1 MRRYFMGILAAAG
14 LCLLTSWSTAALA
27 QQKPV
32 TLEYFS
38 WSIFRLTAPSGE
50 IILTNPFVKNPDSP
64 VKVADFP
71 KVDGIVVAD
80 GHCDEVGSTDEI
92 ALATGAKII
101 TTYEMYNI
109 WFQPRN
115 VPLPQVLRS
124 EQGDSNMIGSV
135 KIRNVTSVHGS
146 GTGEKTDGGPAMGF
160 FMFFPNGPTVYFA
173 GSTDTT
179 LDMMLWGRKYKPDV
193 AILCLSSG
201 RDPADLVEQARLLS
215 TDNPNLRTVIPHH
228 VRIPPPPGAPSAND
242 LEAAFK
248 ASGLPITV
256 IKPEFNKVYELKKS

>member
-1 MRRYFMGILAAAG
+1 MRNAMSRRVLGAVFGSVIAV
-14 LCLLTSWSTAALA
+14 WSAAALA

-50 IILTNPFVKNPDSP
+50 VILTNPFVTNPDSP

-71 KVDGIVVAD
+71 KVDAIVVAD
-80 GHCDEVGSTDEI
+80 GHRDEVGSSDEI

-146 GTGEKTDGGPAMGF
+146 GTADKADGGQAMGF
-160 FMFFPNGPTVYFA
+160 FISFDNGFTVYFA
-173 GSTDTT
+173 GSSDTSST
-179 LDMMLWGRKYKPDV
+179 CRCGARSSSRTSLSCACPTV
-193 AILCLSSG
+193 AIRRISSSRRG
-201 RDPADLVEQARLLS
+201 CCAP
-215 TDNPNLRTVIPHH
+215 VIPTSRRSSPITSACSRHR
-228 VRIPPPPGAPSAND
+228 VRITPLTSRRPSRAR
-242 LEAAFK
+242 ACR
-248 ASGLPITV
+248 SR
-256 IKPEFNKVYELKKS
+256 